1 MYNIHGMI
9 DRRKSPLEIPVTES
23 HQCSVDLRLDLLGR
37 VPFFA
42 RLSQDDLKKINSL
55 FREFGYA
62 PDQVIYISGDPGKRL
77 FVVADGRVRLMR
89 HSLSGKNVLLDLLQP
104 GEFFGSLSTVSGDTY
119 PDTAEAQTQSCILS
133 IRTDDF
139 RRILQEHP
147 AVALKMLDITG
158 SRLSAAHERVRQLS
172 ALPVEGRIANLLL
185 LLAGKFGERR
195 DVGLLIQV
203 PLTRDDLA
211 AMAGTTTET
220 ASRVMSQFQR
230 DGLIKTGRQW
240 AAILQRDVLERI
252 ASADTPD

>member
-1 MYNIHGMI
+1 MYNGCEMT
-9 DRRKSPLEIPVTES
+9 DRRKTPLEIHVTES
-23 HQCSVDLRLDLLGR
+23 HQCSVEVRLDILGR

-42 RLSQDDLKKINSL
+42 GLSHDRLEQINGL
-55 FREFGYA
+55 FLEFGYA
-62 PDQVIYISGDPGKRL
+62 TDELIYLSGDPGERL

-89 HSLSGKNVLLDLLQP
+89 HSLSGKNVLLDLLRP
-104 GEFFGSLSTVSGDTY
+104 GEFFGSLSTMGGDPY
-119 PDTAEAQTQSCILS
+119 PDTAEAQTQTCVLS

-147 AVALKMLDITG
+147 PVALIVLDITG
-158 SRLSAAHERVRQLS
+158 SRLRAAHERVRQLS

-195 DVGLLIQV
+195 EVGLLIQV

-240 AAILQRDVLERI
+240 AAILQPEALERI
-252 ASADTPD
+252 AGVEIP